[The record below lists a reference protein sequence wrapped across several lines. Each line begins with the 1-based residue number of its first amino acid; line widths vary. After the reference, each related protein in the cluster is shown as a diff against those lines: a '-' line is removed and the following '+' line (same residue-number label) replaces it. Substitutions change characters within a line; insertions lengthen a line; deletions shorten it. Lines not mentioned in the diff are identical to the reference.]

1 MRRALLLVA
10 ACALPSAAAAE
21 DVRLCNGRSGQA
33 AADGRLLN
41 HFPYTAAARGDLV
54 RLRALAGQCQ
64 AVHRGMLADLEALLA
79 RARADPEVGRA
90 IYAISCYRTP
100 QHQTRI
106 FCRHGRSTAAMVE
119 QAWQIA
125 PPGFS
130 EHATGL
136 AIDFGDR
143 RAGRC
148 NLEGC
153 FANSAVGRW
162 LARNARDFGFEMSF
176 PQGNAQGVAFE
187 PWHWRWVG
195 RGEDS
200 GSQGAKAV
208 FAAARDRFPAT
219 GPSTPATVPARPV
232 IAAAAPPANAP
243 ANASP
248 PAVAPAGTGQ

>member
-1 MRRALLLVA
+1 MRQALLLVA

-21 DVRLCNGRSGQA
+21 DVRLCNGRPGQA
-33 AADGRLLN
+33 TPDGRVLN
-41 HFPYTAAARGDLV
+41 HFPYAAAARGDLV
-54 RLRALAGQCQ
+54 RLRALSGQCQ
-64 AVHRGMLADLEALLA
+64 AVHHGMRADLEALLA
-79 RARADPEVGRA
+79 RARADPGVGRA
-90 IYAISCYRTP
+90 IYAISCFRTT

-106 FCRHGRSTAAMVE
+106 FCRHGRATAAMVE

-162 LARNARDFGFEMSF
+162 LARNAPDFGFEMSF

-195 RGEDS
+195 RSEEGGARS
-200 GSQGAKAV
+200 AKAV
-208 FAAARDRFPAT
+208 FAAARERFPAT
-219 GPSTPATVPARPV
+219 GPSTPSTGPARPV
-232 IAAAAPPANAP
+232 IAAATPPASAS
-243 ANASP
+243 ASP
-248 PAVAPAGTGQ
+248 PAAAPSGAGQ

>member
-1 MRRALLLVA
+1 MRQALLLVA

-21 DVRLCNGRSGQA
+21 DVRLCGGRESQV

-41 HFPYTAAARGDLV
+41 HFPYPVATRTDLARS
-54 RLRALAGQCQ
+54 RALSGQCQ

-90 IYAISCYRTP
+90 IYAISCFRTT
-100 QHQTRI
+100 QHQNRI
-106 FCRHGRSTAAMVE
+106 FCRHGGTLVE
-119 QAWQIA
+119 QAYEVA
-125 PPGFS
+125 PPGYS

-162 LARNARDFGFEMSF
+162 LARNAPDFGFEMSF

-195 RGEDS
+195 RSGDS
-200 GSQGAKAV
+200 GSQGAKAM
-208 FAAARDRFPAT
+208 FAAARERFPAA
-219 GPSTPATVPARPV
+219 GPSAPVAAPARPV
-232 IAAAAPPANAP
+232 IAVAPPAASATATP
-243 ANASP
+243 AA
-248 PAVAPAGTGQ
+248 AAPAGTGQ

>member
-1 MRRALLLVA
+1 MRQALLLVA

-21 DVRLCNGRSGQA
+21 DVRLCGGRPGQA

-41 HFPYTAAARGDLV
+41 HFPYAPATRADLA
-54 RLRALAGQCQ
+54 RLRTLSGQCQ

-90 IYAISCYRTP
+90 IYAISCFRTP

-106 FCRHGRSTAAMVE
+106 FCRYGRSTAAMAE
-119 QAWQIA
+119 QAWQVA

-153 FANSAVGRW
+153 FASSAVGRW
-162 LARNARDFGFEMSF
+162 LARNAPDFGFEMSF

-195 RGEDS
+195 RAGDG

-208 FAAARDRFPAT
+208 FAAARERFPAT
-219 GPSTPATVPARPV
+219 
-232 IAAAAPPANAP
+232 AAAAASGSATPAIPARTAVAAAP
-243 ANASP
+243 APSA
-248 PAVAPAGTGQ
+248 AAGGTPAGAGQ